1 MLTNILI
8 YGIIVPVARK
18 KGDDKMPNMEISEN
32 LIRECIEDINVL
44 KSFEL
49 QAKSQGNIY
58 AQVVIMKVHEAL
70 KIDREKRIPNEAKSY
85 QLRVGA

>member
-1 MLTNILI
+1 
-8 YGIIVPVARK
+8 
-18 KGDDKMPNMEISEN
+18 MPNMEISEN

-70 KIDREKRIPNEAKSY
+70 KIDREKRIPKEAKSY